1 MADTKNRDAIVT
13 DFQNYRLCTCVYSKL
28 KLVETCETCVSDVTV
43 ILALNPTQI
52 QDCNIAE
59 ANAVIGR

>member
-1 MADTKNRDAIVT
+1 MADTKNRDVIIT
-13 DFQNYRLCTCVYSKL
+13 DFQSYRLCRCVYRKL
-28 KLVETCETCVSDVTV
+28 KLVESSETCVSDVTT

-52 QDCNIAE
+52 QDCNTAE

>member
-1 MADTKNRDAIVT
+1 MADTKNRDVIIT
-13 DFQNYRLCTCVYSKL
+13 DLQNYRLCTCVYRKL
-28 KLVETCETCVSDVTV
+28 SLVETCETFVSHVTV

-59 ANAVIGR
+59 TNAVIGR